1 MHNIFFFFFLNV
13 RTYVS
18 SWTRLCDVVH
28 GMHKISE
35 TTKNKEDEVIEAVPQ
50 NAKLPKSKY
59 RQKYRWHGGLNSLLK
74 CYNHTVRKLLAWKF
88 LFPPPIL
95 NCIVAHP
102 HKYIYTHTPHF
113 TLLSSPSV
121 QVTKCILQSALNI
134 HHDGKWIKYFYVLS
148 AYIALKIQKFIS
160 MYIFYKI
167 AYIQYNC
174 TIQTYIHV
182 HI

>member
-1 MHNIFFFFFLNV
+1 MFHHELD
-13 RTYVS
+13 YVM
-18 SWTRLCDVVH
+18 LYMACIKLV
-28 GMHKISE
+28 KQQ
-35 TTKNKEDEVIEAVPQ
+35 NKENEVIEAVPQ
-50 NAKLPKSKY
+50 NAELPKSKY

-88 LFPPPIL
+88 LFHHLYSIA
-95 NCIVAHP
+95 IVAHP

-148 AYIALKIQKFIS
+148 AYIALKIQKCIR
-160 MYIFYKI
+160 IFYK
-167 AYIQYNC
+167 C
-174 TIQTYIHV
+174 TNLHTFECMCTQAVQTDVCILYMHSRTYI
-182 HI
+182 ILK